1 MNDTPHPV
9 IKPAMPSPSGPGPL
23 SLGLF
28 LASAVILFG
37 AILTGYALLRVND
50 PGAFTWAPRL
60 LDRRL
65 GLVTAATLV
74 VTCLSAAGA
83 LRFALAAKS
92 GPARGLLAVA
102 LLAGVAVLAVRAI
115 ELPST
120 ILRAGFLPKR
130 AVGVSTTSH
139 AVPVAAVTHV
149 GDASQG
155 KRIFLGTCAACH
167 APDGSGVKGQGQ
179 NLRDSTFLKEKTD
192 EQALAFVKAGRQP
205 FDPESKLHL
214 AMPARGGNPAL
225 ADASLLDAIAYVR
238 EFETQ
243 AATTA
248 TVPAAAA
255 AVAAGGAV
263 ASPAA
268 RSASPDQPQVIDG
281 ELWLP
286 HSILPAA
293 QTGPTGSVDATIA
306 LQKPGAEGRAVSN
319 VRRFF
324 SVLLLVNGLHA
335 IYLLFGLALGLWLL
349 VSTPRGGLPKIS
361 LGMAAAYWVVIG
373 AIGLLLIPA
382 FYV

>member
-1 MNDTPHPV
+1 MNATPNDEAEFEV
-9 IKPAMPSPSGPGPL
+9 AQLTGPGPVG
-23 SLGLF
+23 LGLF

-50 PGAFTWAPRL
+50 PGAFTWAPKL

-65 GLVTAATLV
+65 GLFTAIALV
-74 VTCLSAAGA
+74 VACVAAAGA
-83 LRFALAAKS
+83 LRFAFAEKL
-92 GPARGLLAVA
+92 GWARPLLAVA
-102 LLAGVAVLAVRAI
+102 LLAGTAVLAVRAF
-115 ELPST
+115 EFPST
-120 ILRAGFLPKR
+120 SLRAGFLPKR
-130 AVGVSTTSH
+130 PEASLQVVHG
-139 AVPVAAVTHV
+139 APGPAVTHI
-149 GDASQG
+149 GDAAQG

-179 NLRDSTFLKEKTD
+179 NLRDSLYLKGKTD

-225 ADASLLDAIAYVR
+225 SDASLLDAIAYVR
-238 EFETQ
+238 EFQSQ
-243 AATTA
+243 AATAVA
-248 TVPAAAA
+248 TPLAAATSA
-255 AVAAGGAV
+255 RPVATAP
-263 ASPAA
+263 S
-268 RSASPDQPQVIDG
+268 SDQPQVIDG

-293 QTGPTGSVDATIA
+293 SAGPTGSVRATIA
-306 LQKPGAEGRAVSN
+306 LQTPGAEGREPSN

-324 SVLLLVNGLHA
+324 SLLLLVNGLHS
-335 IYLLFGLALGLWLL
+335 IYLLFGLVLGLWLL
-349 VSTPRGGLPKIS
+349 VSTMRGGISRIS

-373 AIGLLLIPA
+373 GIGLLILPA